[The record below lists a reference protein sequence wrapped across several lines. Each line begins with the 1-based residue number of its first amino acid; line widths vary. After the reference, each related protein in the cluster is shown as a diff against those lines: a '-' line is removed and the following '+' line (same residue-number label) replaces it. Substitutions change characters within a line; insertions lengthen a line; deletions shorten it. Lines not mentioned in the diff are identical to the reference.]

1 MKNLFFGLIITL
13 TLVSCSDNDAKLDA
27 QAKKATSDT
36 LNYTTIQWLDTLINF
51 GTVKQGEKVT
61 VKFRC
66 LNTGKKPLMLT
77 YVRPGCGC
85 TVAEYTK
92 EAILPGKEGYVMAN
106 FDSKKFCDVVNK
118 TIMAASNT
126 TNDKDR
132 NLKFT
137 GTITNCESTDKVV
150 MPKLQP
156 DK

>member
-1 MKNLFFGLIITL
+1 MKSY
-13 TLVSCSDNDAKLDA
+13 LVISCMFLSFIACTDDDQKIDA
-27 QAKKATSDT
+27 QAKKATIDT
-36 LNYTTIQWLDTLINF
+36 SNYTTIKWLDTLINF

-66 LNTGKKPLMLT
+66 LNTGEKPLMLT

-92 EAILPGKEGYVMAN
+92 EAILPGKEGYVLAN

-118 TIMAASNT
+118 SIMAASNT
-126 TNDKDR
+126 INDRDR

-150 MPKLQP
+150 MPTLKP
-156 DK
+156 SN